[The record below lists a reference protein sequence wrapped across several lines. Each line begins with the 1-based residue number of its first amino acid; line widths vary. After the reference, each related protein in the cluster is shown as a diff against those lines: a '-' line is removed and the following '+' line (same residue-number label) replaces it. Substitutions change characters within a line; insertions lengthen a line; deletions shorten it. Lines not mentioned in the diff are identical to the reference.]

1 MSSKEYPVW
10 TGSPSQWMNLP
21 AFLLWG
27 LLALTLVL
35 LPVSLCVIL
44 WRYLVVKNQVF
55 ELTSER
61 LKMHSGV
68 LNKKIS
74 ELELYRVTD
83 TQFDQPFWLRV
94 VGLAHV
100 QIMSSDKTSPLVTIT
115 AVPDARE
122 LREKLREL
130 VEARRAAKGV
140 RLSELE

>member
-1 MSSKEYPVW
+1 MSTKEHSVW
-10 TGSPSQWMNLP
+10 TGNTSQWVNFP

-27 LLALTLVL
+27 VLGLTVIL
-35 LPVSLCVIL
+35 LPISLGVML

-83 TQFDQPFWLRV
+83 TQFDQPFWLRL

-100 QIMSSDKTSPLVTIT
+100 QVISSDKTSPNVTIT
-115 AVPDARE
+115 AVPDASA
-122 LREKLREL
+122 LREQMREL
-130 VEARRAAKGV
+130 VERCRAARRV
-140 RLSELE
+140 RMSEIE